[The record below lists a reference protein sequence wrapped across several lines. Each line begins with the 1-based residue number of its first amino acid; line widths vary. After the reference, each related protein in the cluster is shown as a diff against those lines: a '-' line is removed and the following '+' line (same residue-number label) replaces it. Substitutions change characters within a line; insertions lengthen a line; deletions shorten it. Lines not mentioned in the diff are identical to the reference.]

1 MFSEHVGGGAE
12 ITEPLRTFKLMQTS
26 TAYLRGVNTQ
36 DRLFLALS
44 DVNHSV
50 EARQELYR
58 IILTS
63 KALN

>member
-1 MFSEHVGGGAE
+1 MGGGAE